1 MTPALLLV
9 AAVLAGLLLLKKAD
23 PQPQYGTALDTPK
36 PLPAVALLDDR
47 AQATTLS
54 DSHGKLRLMFYGFV
68 RCPDVCPATLS
79 VLSQTYQGLS
89 PQLKERVLVQMVS
102 VDPANDRPEVLRAYL
117 DRFDPAFVGL
127 TGEAANIDRAAQEMF
142 VGIARPPSLTDHSSH
157 MGGAQ
162 TDEEGASVAAASAP
176 ATSAQAV
183 DPKVTG
189 ATQAAMI
196 HGDQV
201 SVVDAQGNFVR
212 VYGNQDILAG
222 QLDRDLPAL
231 AAQYGPR

>member
-1 MTPALLLV
+1 MLLV
-9 AAVLAGLLLLKKAD
+9 AAVLAGLLLMKKAD
-23 PQPQYGTALDTPK
+23 PQLQYGTALDEPK

-47 AQATTLS
+47 GQAATLS
-54 DSHGKLRLMFYGFV
+54 DSRGKLRLMFYGFV

-79 VLSQTYQGLS
+79 VLSDTYKGLS
-89 PQLKERVLVQMVS
+89 PQLREKVLVQMVS

-127 TGEAANIDRAAQEMF
+127 TGETADIDRSAQEMF
-142 VGIARPPSLTDHSSH
+142 VGVARPPSLTDHSGH
-157 MGGAQ
+157 MGAGHGS
-162 TDEEGASVAAASAP
+162 TSAAATGEASA
-176 ATSAQAV
+176 AAV
-183 DPKVTG
+183 NPEVTG

-201 SVVDAQGNFVR
+201 SVVDTQGNFVR

-222 QLDRDLPAL
+222 RLAEDLPTL
-231 AAQYGPR
+231 AAQYGPQ

>member
-1 MTPALLLV
+1 MKWLTPALLLV
-9 AAVLAGLLLLKKAD
+9 AAVLAGLLLMKKAD
-23 PQPQYGTALDTPK
+23 PQPQYGTALDVPK
-36 PLPAVALLDDR
+36 PLPAVSLLDDR
-47 AQATTLS
+47 GQQTTLT

-79 VLSQTYQGLS
+79 VLADTYKGLS
-89 PQLKERVLVQMVS
+89 PQLRDKVLVQMVS

-127 TGEAANIDRAAQEMF
+127 TGETADIDRAAQEMF
-142 VGIARPPSLTDHSSH
+142 VGIARPPSLTDHSAH
-157 MGGAQ
+157 MAGGSAGS
-162 TDEEGASVAAASAP
+162 TAAP
-176 ATSAQAV
+176 AQASDAAV

-201 SVVDAQGNFVR
+201 SVVDTQGNFVR

-222 QLDRDLPAL
+222 QLAQDLPAL
-231 AAQYGPR
+231 AAQYGPH